1 MLWGTPCQPSKN
13 LGNFMVARCLMD
25 EGEVVV
31 QEEEEEESIDADMLP
46 MCVHDRKTLLY

>member
-1 MLWGTPCQPSKN
+1 
-13 LGNFMVARCLMD
+13 MD

-31 QEEEEEESIDADMLP
+31 QEEEEESINADMLP